1 AVVEPA
7 GDRVALRLPDKTI
20 TLPAVCAPAVH
31 HLRSGTDAD
40 AGTLPG
46 LDTADATVLI
56 RRLLREGVVV
66 PAAEPTLQ
74 P

>member
-1 AVVEPA
+1 MVEPA

-40 AGTLPG
+40 AGTTTPSRSSRRISTVASAVSRPG
-46 LDTADATVLI
+46 
-56 RRLLREGVVV
+56 RV